1 MNPVPASRPRELPIP
16 ADVRDQALAWLTLSQ
31 SGDISETELQQL
43 QRWRQSD
50 SEHERAWQRMT
61 GLPGVLKSRAQ
72 ALENP
77 VARSALQH
85 SRYVSG
91 NRRQALKILVGAG
104 LLGTIGWQTKD
115 AHWLQAGLAD
125 LSTATGERRHH
136 RLADGTQ
143 LWLNTD
149 SAVDIR
155 FSINERRIVLRYGE
169 VDILTASD
177 PAQRPLL
184 VQTHDAVLRPLG
196 TRFTVRSD
204 EAGSG
209 TFLSVSS
216 GRVAASVPGNPAQ
229 QIVEA
234 GYQAYIGAE
243 GVSRSQPT
251 NPASVAWID
260 GFIVAERMS
269 LGDFVVQL
277 ARYRS
282 GVLRCD
288 PQVADLLLT
297 GSYPL
302 DDSERIFSL
311 LEDSLPVSIVRRTR
325 YWITVTARRSA

>member
-1 MNPVPASRPRELPIP
+1 MSARRTSESPIR
-16 ADVRDQALAWLTLSQ
+16 AEVRDQALAWFTLSQ
-31 SGDISETELQQL
+31 SGDISETDLQQL

-61 GLPGVLKSRAQ
+61 GLTDVIKNRAQ
-72 ALENP
+72 TLESP
-77 VARSALQH
+77 VARRALQQT
-85 SRYVSG
+85 RYVSG
-91 NRRQALKILVGAG
+91 DRRQALKILIGAG
-104 LLGTIGWQTKD
+104 LLGAVGWQTKD
-115 AHWLQAGLAD
+115 GHWLQSALAD
-125 LSTATGERRHH
+125 LSTATGERRRH

-155 FSINERRIVLRYGE
+155 FDAHERRILVRYGE
-169 VDILTASD
+169 VDILTGSD
-177 PAQRPLL
+177 SARRPLL
-184 VQTHDAVLRPLG
+184 VQTRDALLRPLG
-196 TRFTVRSD
+196 TRFTVRCD

-209 TFLSVSS
+209 TLLSVSS
-216 GRVAASVPGNPAQ
+216 GRVAASMPGNLAQ

-234 GYQAYIGAE
+234 DYQARIARG
-243 GVSRSQPT
+243 SISHPQPI
-251 NPASVAWID
+251 NAASLAWID
-260 GFIVAERMS
+260 GFIVAERMR
-269 LGDFVVQL
+269 LGDFVAQL

-302 DDSERIFSL
+302 DDSERILSL

-325 YWITVTARRSA
+325 YWVTVTARGSA

>member
-1 MNPVPASRPRELPIP
+1 VTASRARELPIR
-16 ADVRDQALAWLTLSQ
+16 ADVRDQAIAWFTLSQ

-43 QRWRQSD
+43 QRWRQRD

-72 ALENP
+72 VLENP

-85 SRYVSG
+85 TRYVSG
-91 NRRQALKILVGAG
+91 DRRQALKVLVGAG
-104 LLGTIGWQTKD
+104 LLGAIGWQTKD
-115 AHWLQAGLAD
+115 SHWLQGGLAD
-125 LSTATGERRHH
+125 LKTATGERRHH

-143 LWLNTD
+143 LWLNTN

-155 FSINERRIVLRYGE
+155 FSTIERRIVLRYGE
-169 VDILTASD
+169 VDILTGSD
-177 PAQRPLL
+177 PAQRPML
-184 VQTHDAVLRPLG
+184 VQTHDALLRPLG
-196 TRFTVRSD
+196 TRFTVRCD

-209 TFLSVSS
+209 TLLSVSS
-216 GRVAASVPGNPAQ
+216 GRVAASIPGNAAE

-243 GVSRSQPT
+243 GVSRSQPA
-251 NPASVAWID
+251 NPSSVAWID
-260 GFIVAERMS
+260 GFIVAERMR
-269 LGDFVVQL
+269 LGDFVAQL

-302 DDSERIFSL
+302 DDSERILSL

-325 YWITVTARRSA
+325 YWITVTARRAA

>member
-1 MNPVPASRPRELPIP
+1 VSANRARELPIR
-16 ADVRDQALAWLTLSQ
+16 ADVRDQAIAWFTLSQ

-43 QRWRQSD
+43 HRWRQSD

-61 GLPGVLKSRAQ
+61 GLPGMLKNRAQ
-72 ALENP
+72 TLDNP

-85 SRYVSG
+85 TRYVSG
-91 NRRQALKILVGAG
+91 DRRQALKILVGAG
-104 LLGTIGWQTKD
+104 LLGAIGWQSKD
-115 AHWLQAGLAD
+115 NHWLQGGLAD
-125 LSTATGERRHH
+125 LSTATGERRQQ
-136 RLADGTQ
+136 RMADGTQ

-155 FSINERRIVLRYGE
+155 FSSTERRIVLRYGE
-169 VDILTASD
+169 VDILTGTD
-177 PAQRPLL
+177 PAQRPMR
-184 VQTHDAVLRPLG
+184 VQTHDALLRPLG
-196 TRFTVRSD
+196 TRFTVRCD
-204 EAGSG
+204 QAGSG
-209 TFLSVSS
+209 TLLSVSS
-216 GRVAASVPGNPAQ
+216 GRVAASVPGNPTE

-234 GYQAYIGAE
+234 GYQAYIGAG

-260 GFIVAERMS
+260 GFIVAERMR
-269 LGDFVVQL
+269 LGDFVAQL

-302 DDSERIFSL
+302 DDSERILSL

-325 YWITVTARRSA
+325 YWVTVTARRSA

>member
-1 MNPVPASRPRELPIP
+1 MSHVPASRPRELPIR
-16 ADVRDQALAWLTLSQ
+16 ADVRDQALAWFTLSQ
-31 SGDISETELQQL
+31 SGDISEPELQQL

-50 SEHERAWQRMT
+50 NEHERAWQRMT
-61 GLPGVLKSRAQ
+61 GLPGVLKNRAQ

-85 SRYVSG
+85 TRYVSG
-91 NRRQALKILVGAG
+91 DRRQALKVLVGAG
-104 LLGTIGWQTKD
+104 LLGAIGWQTKD

-125 LSTATGERRHH
+125 VSTVTGGRRQH
-136 RLADGTQ
+136 RLPDGTQ

-169 VDILTASD
+169 VDILTARD
-177 PAQRPLL
+177 PAQRPML
-184 VQTHDAVLRPLG
+184 VQTHDALLRPLG
-196 TRFTVRSD
+196 TRFTVRCD
-204 EAGSG
+204 ETGSG
-209 TFLSVSS
+209 TLLSVSC
-216 GRVAASVPGNPAQ
+216 GRVAASMPGNSAP
-229 QIVEA
+229 QIIEA
-234 GYQAYIGAE
+234 GYQAHIGAE
-243 GVSRSQPT
+243 GVSGIQPI
-251 NPASVAWID
+251 NPTSVAWID
-260 GFIVAERMS
+260 GLIVAERMR
-269 LGDFVVQL
+269 LGDFVAQL
-277 ARYRS
+277 ARYRR

-302 DDSERIFSL
+302 ADSERIFSL

>member
-1 MNPVPASRPRELPIP
+1 VPANRARELPIR
-16 ADVRDQALAWLTLSQ
+16 ADVRDQAIAWFTLSQ
-31 SGDISETELQQL
+31 SGDISETELQHL

-61 GLPGVLKSRAQ
+61 GLPGVLKTRAHL
-72 ALENP
+72 LENP
-77 VARSALQH
+77 AARSALQH
-85 SRYVSG
+85 TRYVSG
-91 NRRQALKILVGAG
+91 DRRQALKVLVSAG
-104 LLGTIGWQTKD
+104 LLGAIGWQSKD
-115 AHWLQAGLAD
+115 SHWLQSGLAD

-136 RLADGTQ
+136 ELADGTQ

-149 SAVDIR
+149 SAADIR
-155 FSINERRIVLRYGE
+155 FSTTERRIVLRYGE
-169 VDILTASD
+169 VDILTGSD
-177 PAQRPLL
+177 PAQRMML

-196 TRFTVRSD
+196 TRFTVRCD
-204 EAGSG
+204 QAGSG
-209 TFLSVSS
+209 TLLSVSS
-216 GRVAASVPGNPAQ
+216 GRVAASVPGNSAE
-229 QIVEA
+229 QIVET
-234 GYQAYIGAE
+234 GYQAYIGAD
-243 GVSRSQPT
+243 GVSRSQPA

-260 GFIVAERMS
+260 GFIVAERMR
-269 LGDFVVQL
+269 LGDFVTQL

-325 YWITVTARRSA
+325 YWVTVTARRSA